1 MRGKKKRVRDSM
13 TENNKIQLKRIIKA
27 ETNNSE
33 EAVKLITL
41 WAENKTITYNMY
53 YLLFDFILE
62 EIKD

>member
-1 MRGKKKRVRDSM
+1 M